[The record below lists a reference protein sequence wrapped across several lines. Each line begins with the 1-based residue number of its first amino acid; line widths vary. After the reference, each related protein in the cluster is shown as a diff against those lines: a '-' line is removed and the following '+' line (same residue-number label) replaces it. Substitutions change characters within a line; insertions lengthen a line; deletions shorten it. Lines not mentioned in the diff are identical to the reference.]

1 MKKNIKLMIVLLCV
15 VPTLSFGQISLGKSD
30 LCSSLRVTIPPEKN
44 YENGY
49 VLNLELKKSDNS
61 WVKMRRVRLESTLS
75 YSFENVPDGEY
86 RVSFFKNSKYEDPKL
101 KLSDISSNP
110 VLLECRGR
118 DFNYQNLI
126 HVHPNPTS
134 SLLNIEIRKEL
145 ELTYEIMDYTGKR
158 VMQGELKNSQID
170 VSSLIA
176 GMFFINI
183 LNSKVIIG
191 GGKFIK
197 NKN

>member
-1 MKKNIKLMIVLLCV
+1 
-15 VPTLSFGQISLGKSD
+15 
-30 LCSSLRVTIPPEKN
+30 
-44 YENGY
+44 
-49 VLNLELKKSDNS
+49 
-61 WVKMRRVRLESTLS
+61 
-75 YSFENVPDGEY
+75 
-86 RVSFFKNSKYEDPKL
+86 
-101 KLSDISSNP
+101 
-110 VLLECRGR
+110 
-118 DFNYQNLI
+118 
-126 HVHPNPTS
+126 
-134 SLLNIEIRKEL
+134 
-145 ELTYEIMDYTGKR
+145 LTYEIMDYTGKR